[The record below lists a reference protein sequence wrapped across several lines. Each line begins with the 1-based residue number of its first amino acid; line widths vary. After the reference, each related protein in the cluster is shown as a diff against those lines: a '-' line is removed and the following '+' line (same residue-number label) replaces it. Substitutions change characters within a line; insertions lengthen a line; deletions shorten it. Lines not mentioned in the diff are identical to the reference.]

1 MAKKTATPEVT
12 PEVTPEA
19 TPEVTTASVPTPE
32 SDLAFRICARTG
44 MGLTIC
50 RERMKGNEDVLE
62 SLLVS
67 NEIASIMAILEPSN
81 KA

>member
-12 PEVTPEA
+12 PEATQEVTPEVA
-19 TPEVTTASVPTPE
+19 TASAPTPE

-50 RERMKGNEDVLE
+50 RERMKGNEDTLE
-62 SLLVS
+62 QLLAK

>member
-12 PEVTPEA
+12 PEA
-19 TPEVTTASVPTPE
+19 TPEVATATAPTPE

-44 MGLTIC
+44 MGLTVC
-50 RERMKGNEDVLE
+50 RERMKGNEETLE
-62 SLLVS
+62 SLLMS
-67 NEIASIMAILEPSN
+67 NDIATIMAILEPSN

>member
-1 MAKKTATPEVT
+1 MAKKTAT

-19 TPEVTTASVPTPE
+19 TPEVTTASAPTPE

-62 SLLVS
+62 QLLS
-67 NEIASIMAILEPSN
+67 KNEIASIMAILEPSN

>member
-1 MAKKTATPEVT
+1 MAKKPAT

-19 TPEVTTASVPTPE
+19 TPEVATASAPTPE
-32 SDLAFRICARTG
+32 SDLALRICARTG

-50 RERMKGNEDVLE
+50 RERMKGNEEVLE
-62 SLLVS
+62 NLLS
-67 NEIASIMAILEPSN
+67 KNEIASIMAILDPIN

>member
-12 PEVTPEA
+12 PEA
-19 TPEVTTASVPTPE
+19 NPEVATAAASTPE

-50 RERMKGNEDVLE
+50 RERMAGNEDVLE
-62 SLLVS
+62 QLLS
-67 NEIASIMAILEPSN
+67 KNEIASIMAILEPSN
-81 KA
+81 NA

>member
-12 PEVTPEA
+12 
-19 TPEVTTASVPTPE
+19 TASAPTPE

-50 RERMKGNEDVLE
+50 RERMAGNEDVLE

-67 NEIASIMAILEPSN
+67 NDIPAIMAILEPSN

>member
-12 PEVTPEA
+12 PEANPEVATAAASTPEG
-19 TPEVTTASVPTPE
+19 
-32 SDLAFRICARTG
+32 DLAFRICARTG

-50 RERMKGNEDVLE
+50 RERMKGNEDTLE

-67 NEIASIMAILEPSN
+67 NDIPALMAILEPSN